1 MLGWKEG
8 ERDICWK
15 QLCSL
20 CWRCQLFLT
29 HTSGFCMEVRFRHW
43 IKNKTRELWLF
54 ISQFWLFVLA
64 IERDRSCLKLRTI
77 KKLTM
82 TCLKSVRAVPPPASC
97 PAVMVLSNRKC
108 KTQKWRIMSHFYVY
122 SKIIFGRN
130 IHLVQY
136 IVHLVQIE
144 QSTAKPYTESGFL
157 WCEKVRVV
165 RYKLAI
171 LRYKLIA
178 SLYFGIA
185 SLYLGNCEFISQNFE
200 FISQNCEFV

>member
-1 MLGWKEG
+1 MSE
-8 ERDICWK
+8 ICACRPPSRT
-15 QLCSL
+15 LP
-20 CWRCQLFLT
+20 
-29 HTSGFCMEVRFRHW
+29 SGNGPVQPQVQNTEME
-43 IKNKTRELWLF
+43 NNE
-54 ISQFWLFVLA
+54 S
-64 IERDRSCLKLRTI
+64 
-77 KKLTM
+77 
-82 TCLKSVRAVPPPASC
+82 
-97 PAVMVLSNRKC
+97 
-108 KTQKWRIMSHFYVY
+108 FYVY

-157 WCEKVRVV
+157 WCEKVSVV

-185 SLYLGNCEFISQNFE
+185 SLYLGNCDFISQNFE